1 MELRL
6 TREHF
11 NEICTIGSLTID
23 GDDLRLCTLEDCD
36 RRLSNTD
43 DLSAIKQIK
52 VFGSTAIPYGRYEVA
67 MTYSDRFKQVM
78 PLLLNVKGFDGIR
91 IHAGNTDADT
101 LGCILVGYVK
111 DVLNNRI
118 QQSRPA
124 IAELYM
130 LISEAIKKEKV
141 FITIS
146 KAQTDLSA

>member
-1 MELRL
+1 MEIKV

-11 NEICTIGSLTID
+11 NEVCTIGSLTID
-23 GDDLRLCTLEDCD
+23 GDDLHLYTLEDTD
-36 RRLSNTD
+36 RRLSQTD
-43 DLSAIKQIK
+43 DLGAIKQMK

-91 IHAGNTDADT
+91 VHAGNTAADT
-101 LGCILVGYVK
+101 LGCVLVAYQK
-111 DVLNNRI
+111 DILNNRI
-118 QQSRPA
+118 LQSRGA

-146 KAQTDLSA
+146 KMETVA

>member
-1 MELRL
+1 MEIKV

-11 NEICTIGSLTID
+11 NEVCTIGSLTID
-23 GDDLRLCTLEDCD
+23 GDDLHLYTLEDTD
-36 RRLSNTD
+36 RRLSQTD
-43 DLSAIKQIK
+43 DLGAIKQMK

-91 IHAGNTDADT
+91 VHAGNTAADT
-101 LGCILVGYVK
+101 LGCLLVGYQK
-111 DVLNNRI
+111 DILNNRI
-118 QQSRPA
+118 LQSRGA

-130 LISEAIKKEKV
+130 LITEAIKKEKV

-146 KAQTDLSA
+146 KMEVVS